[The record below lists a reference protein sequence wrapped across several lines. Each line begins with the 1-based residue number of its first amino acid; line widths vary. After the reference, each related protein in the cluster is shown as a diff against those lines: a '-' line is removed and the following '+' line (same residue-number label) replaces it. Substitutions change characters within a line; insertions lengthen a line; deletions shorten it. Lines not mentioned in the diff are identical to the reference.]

1 MTTISKLH
9 GPKLE
14 CDDDKVKLIFLE
26 KKVVYMYSFIL
37 GFYNYSVQDEYMFQF
52 WVLFFTLKPFFE
64 VSDEL

>member
-52 WVLFFTLKPFFE
+52 WVFSFNVEAIFRGE
-64 VSDEL
+64 R

>member
-37 GFYNYSVQDEYMFQF
+37 GFYNYSVQDKYMFQF
-52 WVLFFTLKPFFE
+52 WVFSFNVEAIF
-64 VSDEL
+64 